1 MDSPL
6 IYVTLK
12 IIKHSFIHSL
22 VDVYSQES
30 APLSATLLADWRE
43 MTKEIDAGDLEA
55 AVLDFEHAPTKIN
68 LCDIN
73 SMLPHS

>member
-1 MDSPL
+1 MSSNEFALNLDHQTF
-6 IYVTLK
+6 V
-12 IIKHSFIHSL
+12 HSL
-22 VDVYSQES
+22 VHVYSQES

-55 AVLDFEHAPTKIN
+55 AVLDFEHAPTKIS